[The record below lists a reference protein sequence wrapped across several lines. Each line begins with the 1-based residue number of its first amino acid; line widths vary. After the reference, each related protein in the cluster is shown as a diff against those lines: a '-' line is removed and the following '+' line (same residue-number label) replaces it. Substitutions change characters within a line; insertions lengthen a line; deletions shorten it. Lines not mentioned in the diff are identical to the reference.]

1 MITAEPTVTLDAF
14 ERDTGWALKPEGA
27 CRGELCV
34 PLPDGAVVDGRVDV
48 RAVAGALRM
57 PVVEDGGRG
66 LVSIG
71 PAVLGG
77 RALDTAAA
85 PDIAL
90 PDLDGNVHR
99 LSDLR
104 GQKVLLVAW
113 APY

>member
-1 MITAEPTVTLDAF
+1 MITAEPVVPVDTF

-34 PLPDGAVVDGRVDV
+34 PLPDGTVTDGTVDV
-48 RAVAGALRM
+48 RAAAAALRM
-57 PVVEDGGRG
+57 PIVEDDQHG
-66 LVSIG
+66 LLALG

-77 RALDTAAA
+77 RTLDTAVA
-85 PDIAL
+85 PDLAL
-90 PDLDGNVHR
+90 PDLDGVEHR
-99 LSDLR
+99 LSELR

>member
-1 MITAEPTVTLDAF
+1 MITAEPVVPVDTF
-14 ERDTGWALKPEGA
+14 ERETGWALKPEGA

-34 PLPDGAVVDGRVDV
+34 PLPDGVASDGTVDV
-48 RAVAGALRM
+48 RAVARTLRM
-57 PVVEDGGRG
+57 PVVEDEAHG
-66 LVSIG
+66 LVALG

-77 RALDTAAA
+77 RALDTAVA

-90 PDLDGNVHR
+90 PDLGGNEHR

-104 GQKVLLVAW
+104 GQKVLIVAW

>member
-1 MITAEPTVTLDAF
+1 MITTDPVVAVDTF
-14 ERDTGWALKPEGA
+14 ERETGWALKPEGA

-34 PLPDGAVVDGRVDV
+34 PLPDGAVDGDRVDV
-48 RAVAGALRM
+48 RLAASALRM
-57 PVVEDGGRG
+57 PVVEDAARG
-66 LVSIG
+66 LLSVG
-71 PAVLGG
+71 PASLGG

-90 PDLDGNVHR
+90 PDLDGTEHR